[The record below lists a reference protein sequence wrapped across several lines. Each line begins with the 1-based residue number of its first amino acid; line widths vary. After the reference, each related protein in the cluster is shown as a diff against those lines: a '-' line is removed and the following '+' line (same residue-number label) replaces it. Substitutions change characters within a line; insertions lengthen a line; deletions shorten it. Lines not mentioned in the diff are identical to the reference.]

1 MSIMLKFC
9 PHFLNLAL
17 KSTIFSVGMKQ
28 YSGQLLSEMTAQV
41 IIYMYIY
48 LCIYINR
55 EKEVGGHKIS
65 LLESQK
71 NRSMAIVLQVSLLI
85 LWHRIALCVPHLS
98 YCS

>member
-55 EKEVGGHKIS
+55 EKEVGGTQNQSLRIS
-65 LLESQK
+65 EKQIHGYCTTGVTV
-71 NRSMAIVLQVSLLI
+71 NSL
-85 LWHRIALCVPHLS
+85 A
-98 YCS
+98 